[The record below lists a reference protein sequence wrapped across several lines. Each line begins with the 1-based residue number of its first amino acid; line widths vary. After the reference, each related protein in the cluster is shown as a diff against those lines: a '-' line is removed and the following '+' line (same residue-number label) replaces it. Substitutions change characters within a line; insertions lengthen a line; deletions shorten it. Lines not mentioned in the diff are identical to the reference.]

1 MENVGELIASRQG
14 GDLLE
19 IESKGISWVC
29 DVREAHS
36 HGGGQSS
43 QELKPQVPE
52 SRGVITSGC
61 KSDGGRG

>member
-14 GDLLE
+14 VDLLE

-29 DVREAHS
+29 DVREVHS

-43 QELKPQVPE
+43 QELKPQVPGP
-52 SRGVITSGC
+52 RGVITSGC
-61 KSDGGRG
+61 ESDGGMG